1 MKLNKKVLS
10 LLTASS
16 FLLPDTAWA
25 VTFDTSLLAG
35 ESRDSDLS
43 RFYLNNDMPAGRQ
56 EIDVYVNHDWK
67 GRYALLFGTQ
77 RDDIQI
83 GYQDAQRLG
92 IDLSQLPTPQAPQTT
107 LSIASLV
114 QGGRFDMD
122 VGALSLRLTVPQA
135 RINRSEAGYVDP
147 AFWNRGISALTLAYN
162 ATYYHAEARGE
173 GNRSNNDDFY
183 TGLES
188 GINLAGWQFRD
199 SSSFRHGSGRGSH
212 WQNNTR
218 YLQRGF
224 ADIKSNLTAGDFYSP
239 GELFDSVRIRGVALA
254 SDISMRLTRSRVF
267 HRSCVAWRNPTPW

>member
-1 MKLNKKVLS
+1 M
-10 LLTASS
+10 
-16 FLLPDTAWA
+16 LPDTAWA

-83 GYQDAQRLG
+83 DYQDAQRLG
-92 IDLSQLPTPQAPQTT
+92 IDLSQLPRPQAPLTT
-107 LSIASLV
+107 LSIATLV

-135 RINRSEAGYVDP
+135 RVNRSEAGYVDP

-162 ATYYHAEARGE
+162 ATYYHAEARGD
-173 GNRSNNDDFY
+173 GNHRNNDDFIPGWNPGSIWPAGNFATAAAFATAVGEGA
-183 TGLES
+183 TG
-188 GINLAGWQFRD
+188 RT
-199 SSSFRHGSGRGSH
+199 
-212 WQNNTR
+212 TR
-218 YLQRGF
+218 
-224 ADIKSNLTAGDFYSP
+224 ATCSAASP
-239 GELFDSVRIRGVALA
+239 TS
-254 SDISMRLTRSRVF
+254 
-267 HRSCVAWRNPTPW
+267 NPT

>member
-1 MKLNKKVLS
+1 M
-10 LLTASS
+10 
-16 FLLPDTAWA
+16 LPDTAWA

-83 GYQDAQRLG
+83 DYQDAQRLG
-92 IDLSQLPTPQAPQTT
+92 IDLSQLPRPQAPLTT
-107 LSIASLV
+107 LSIATLV

-135 RINRSEAGYVDP
+135 RVNRSEAGYVDP

-162 ATYYHAEARGE
+162 ATYYHAEARGD
-173 GNRSNNDDFY
+173 GNHRNNDDFY

-224 ADIKSNLTAGDFYSP
+224 ADIKSNLIAGDFYSP
-239 GELFDSVRIRGVALA
+239 GICSTRYA
-254 SDISMRLTRSRVF
+254 SAGWRWRRTSACVPTRSRAF
-267 HRSCVAWRNPTPW
+267 HRSCGAWRKPTPW

>member
-83 GYQDAQRLG
+83 DYQDAQRLG
-92 IDLSQLPTPQAPQTT
+92 IDRVNCRRLRRPRRRCRSPRWYRAVG
-107 LSIASLV
+107 SIW
-114 QGGRFDMD
+114 
-122 VGALSLRLTVPQA
+122 T
-135 RINRSEAGYVDP
+135 
-147 AFWNRGISALTLAYN
+147 SA
-162 ATYYHAEARGE
+162 H
-173 GNRSNNDDFY
+173 
-183 TGLES
+183 
-188 GINLAGWQFRD
+188 
-199 SSSFRHGSGRGSH
+199 
-212 WQNNTR
+212 
-218 YLQRGF
+218 
-224 ADIKSNLTAGDFYSP
+224 
-239 GELFDSVRIRGVALA
+239 
-254 SDISMRLTRSRVF
+254 
-267 HRSCVAWRNPTPW
+267 